1 MALADLLPW
10 LNLLLLPA
18 VGLLSSINNRLSS
31 LEADGRHL
39 RARLRK
45 LDGIEV

>member
-1 MALADLLPW
+1 MVLADLLPW

-18 VGLLSSINNRLSS
+18 VGLLTSINNRLSS
-31 LEADGRHL
+31 LEADSRHM

>member
-18 VGLLSSINNRLSS
+18 VGLLTSINSRLAV
-31 LEADGRHL
+31 LEADSRHV
-39 RARLRK
+39 RGRLRK
-45 LDGIEV
+45 LDGIEA

>member
-1 MALADLLPW
+1 MIVDVLPW

-18 VGLLSSINNRLSS
+18 VGLLSSINNRLST
-31 LEADGRHL
+31 LEAESRHL

-45 LDGIEV
+45 LDGIET

>member
-18 VGLLSSINNRLSS
+18 VGLLSSINARLAT
-31 LEADGRHL
+31 LEAETRAVK
-39 RARLRK
+39 ARLHK
-45 LDGIEV
+45 LDGISA

>member
-1 MALADLLPW
+1 MVADLLPW

-18 VGLLSSINNRLSS
+18 VGLLSSINARLST
-31 LEADGRHL
+31 LESDSRHL